1 MNNYINE
8 RRINMLTEITKE
20 FLNKQPNDE
29 EMMAF
34 LKEHISERHLVS
46 DDILSIIENLNEE
59 ENKHKAI
66 NRYIMSDILSLN
78 MERVFDIILNIKDQG
93 ISERV
98 EYIIIQRLEKL
109 KYDDKRENNYY
120 NKKISHAI
128 IGYISGLEQIGECDK
143 KIDYIDRAKGLLE
156 ENVEESRIEEI
167 DLMTFLYNIDFSRWN
182 RQDLEKY
189 ERFLNPEI
197 YQDIMEMWEEAQ
209 EKETKNL
216 INGVIQEAKQ
226 QKIPLEDL
234 TKAFLK
240 AVASEGINSD
250 DLYAWILKSEA
261 FNLVAE
267 QREELSAGEKTLET
281 TVVEK

>member
-1 MNNYINE
+1 
-8 RRINMLTEITKE
+8 MLTEITKE

-34 LKEHISERHLVS
+34 LKEHISARHLVS

-78 MERVFDIILNIKDQG
+78 MERVFNIILNIKDQG

-120 NKKISHAI
+120 NKKISQAI
-128 IGYISGLEQIGECDK
+128 IGYISRLEQIGEYDK

-156 ENVEESRIEEI
+156 ENVEESRIEEYN
-167 DLMTFLYNIDFSRWN
+167 LMTFLYNIDFSKWN

-189 ERFLNPEI
+189 ERFLKPEN

-226 QKIPLEDL
+226 QKISLEDL

-267 QREELSAGEKTLET
+267 QREELSAGEKKLET

>member
-1 MNNYINE
+1 
-8 RRINMLTEITKE
+8 MLTEITKE

-59 ENKHKAI
+59 ENKHKTI
-66 NRYIMSDILSLN
+66 NRYVMSDILSLN
-78 MERVFDIILNIKDQG
+78 MERVFNIILNIKDQG

>member
-1 MNNYINE
+1 MNNYINK
-8 RRINMLTEITKE
+8 RGSNMLTEITKE

-34 LKEHISERHLVS
+34 LKEHISARHLVS
-46 DDILSIIENLNEE
+46 DDILSIIENLNDE

-66 NRYIMSDILSLN
+66 NRYVMSDILSSN
-78 MERVFDIILNIKDQG
+78 MERVFNIILNIKDQG

-120 NKKISHAI
+120 NKKISKAI
-128 IGYISGLEQIGECDK
+128 IGHISGLEQIGECDEK
-143 KIDYIDRAKGLLE
+143 TDYIDRAKGLLE
-156 ENVEESRIEEI
+156 ENVEESRIEKN

-189 ERFLNPEI
+189 ERFLNPEN

-281 TVVEK
+281 TVAER

>member
-1 MNNYINE
+1 
-8 RRINMLTEITKE
+8 MLTEITKE

-34 LKEHISERHLVS
+34 LKEHISARHLVP
-46 DDILSIIENLNEE
+46 DDILSIIENLNDEK
-59 ENKHKAI
+59 NKHKTI
-66 NRYIMSDILSLN
+66 YRYVEGDILSIY
-78 MERVFDIILNIKDQG
+78 MERVLNIILNIKDQR
-93 ISERV
+93 ISEMV
-98 EYIIIQRLEKL
+98 ETIIIQRLEKL
-109 KYDDKRENNYY
+109 RDDNKKKNNDY
-120 NKKISHAI
+120 NKRISHAI
-128 IGYISGLEQIGECDK
+128 IGHISGLEQIGECDE

-189 ERFLNPEI
+189 EEFLNPEY
-197 YQDIMEMWEEAQ
+197 YQNIMEMWEEAQ
-209 EKETKNL
+209 EETKKL

-226 QKIPLEDL
+226 QKISLEDL
-234 TKAFLK
+234 TKEFLK
-240 AVASEGINSD
+240 AVGREGINSD

-267 QREELSAGEKTLET
+267 QRAELSAREETLET
-281 TVVEK
+281 TVVVK

>member
-59 ENKHKAI
+59 ENKHKTI
-66 NRYIMSDILSLN
+66 NRYVMSDILSLN
-78 MERVFDIILNIKDQG
+78 MERVFNIILNIKDQG